1 MRLVAILCI
10 LGLSSAAKLKEES
23 NKESTEKIDHKNAT
37 NASTTQN
44 QVGTSGLC

>member
-10 LGLSSAAKLKEES
+10 LALSSAAKLKEN

-44 QVGTSGLC
+44 QVRTSGLC